1 MVCFSRPGIRID
13 PPREI
18 TTFFIALVFVQGL
31 HIVFL
36 MLYCPNCKSDQ
47 IFPVAGGY
55 IGQVYLCKKCGYRG
69 SFVLE
74 TDIEDV
80 AESGEKSK

>member
-1 MVCFSRPGIRID
+1 
-13 PPREI
+13 
-18 TTFFIALVFVQGL
+18 
-31 HIVFL
+31 
-36 MLYCPNCKSDQ
+36 MLYCPSCKSDQ

-74 TDIEDV
+74 ADEAGAD
-80 AESGEKSK
+80 ADPDQGEEE